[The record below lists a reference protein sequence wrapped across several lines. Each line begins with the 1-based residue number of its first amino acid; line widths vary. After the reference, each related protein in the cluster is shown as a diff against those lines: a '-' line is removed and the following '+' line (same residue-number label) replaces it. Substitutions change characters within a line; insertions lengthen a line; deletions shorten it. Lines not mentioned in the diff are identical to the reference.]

1 MKDKIIVKNCPYCG
15 NPPKVQTF
23 KSSSGKRVTRLYCCY
38 YACDMPVE
46 VLGIIPRIAIEA
58 WNDYVDKV
66 KERKNNENNNRN

>member
-1 MKDKIIVKNCPYCG
+1 MKDRIIVKNCPYCN
-15 NPPKVQTF
+15 NPPKIQMF
-23 KSSSGKRVTRLYCCY
+23 RFSSGKRVARIYCCY

-46 VLGIIPRIAIEA
+46 ALGIIPRIAIEA